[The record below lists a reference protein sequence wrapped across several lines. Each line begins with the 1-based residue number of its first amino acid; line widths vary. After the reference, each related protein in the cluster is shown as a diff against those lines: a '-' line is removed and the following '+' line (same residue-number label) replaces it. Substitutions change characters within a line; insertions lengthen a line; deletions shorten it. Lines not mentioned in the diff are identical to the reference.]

1 MKPIH
6 AHHTI
11 DMVQASEKGS
21 SALTTGI
28 IIGASPLCLVLVS
41 PFVGYFV
48 SFKTLSELSI
58 LTRTFTEASKV
69 RSEVHIDIWN
79 STGRWS
85 FLSTRVR
92 PKLPLTDTYVYTSLC
107 ALSLQISG

>member
-11 DMVQASEKGS
+11 EMVQASEKGS

-48 SFKTLSELSI
+48 SFKTLSELS
-58 LTRTFTEASKV
+58 TDEDFH
-69 RSEVHIDIWN
+69 RSFQSWE
-79 STGRWS
+79 
-85 FLSTRVR
+85 
-92 PKLPLTDTYVYTSLC
+92 
-107 ALSLQISG
+107 

>member
-1 MKPIH
+1 MKPLY

-11 DMVQASEKGS
+11 EMVQASEKGS

-48 SFKTLSELSI
+48 SFKTLSELS
-58 LTRTFTEASKV
+58 TDEDFH
-69 RSEVHIDIWN
+69 RSFQSWE
-79 STGRWS
+79 
-85 FLSTRVR
+85 
-92 PKLPLTDTYVYTSLC
+92 
-107 ALSLQISG
+107 